1 MPKEAN
7 PWSYT
12 GRRPRLRRANRRRF
26 GYIGYGQ
33 VQQCKPATSRVVP
46 EEKGATKPMSSVDS
60 DPCTPSAGASSAPC
74 ELSLDDLGRFENY
87 VLLLVNTSIGR
98 MLGSKVD
105 AGDIVQEALLRAHQR
120 FGQFK
125 GSTEAELAGWLR
137 QIVINVLSDHWRR
150 YVEAESR
157 QITRERSLDA
167 ILDQS
172 SQALGNLLAAS
183 GTTPSQAA
191 QRRDLGVVLADAL
204 AELSD
209 EHRQVVILRSLRECS
224 WDEVASQMRRS
235 VGAARMLWIRAL
247 KDLRP
252 RIEARL

>member
-1 MPKEAN
+1 MSNLAPLGVY
-7 PWSYT
+7 WT
-12 GRRPRLRRANRRRF
+12 GQAQYLRPVTGGAVR
-26 GYIGYGQ
+26 
-33 VQQCKPATSRVVP
+33 
-46 EEKGATKPMSSVDS
+46 EEMAASELMSSVDS
-60 DPCTPSAGASSAPC
+60 DPCSPSTDVLRAPC
-74 ELSLDDLGRFENY
+74 ELSSDDLGRYENY

-105 AGDIVQEALLRAHQR
+105 AADIVQEALLRAHER

-125 GSTEAELAGWLR
+125 GRTEAELAAWLR
-137 QIVINVLSDHWRR
+137 QIVINILSDHWRR

-157 QITRERSLDA
+157 QVTRERSLDA

-209 EHRQVVILRSLRECS
+209 ERRAVVVLRSLRECS
-224 WDEVASQMRRS
+224 WDEVAAEMQRS
-235 VGAARMLWIRAL
+235 VGAVRMLWVRAL

-252 RIEARL
+252 RIEGRLP